1 VGARDFDGIGIAAL
15 GRQALALVPAY
26 PELLGKVSCVLR
38 IVVGGAHDLP
48 A

>member
-1 VGARDFDGIGIAAL
+1 VSARDLDGIGIAAL

-26 PELLGKVSCVLR
+26 PELFGEVQRVL
-38 IVVGGAHDLP
+38 IGSAHDPP